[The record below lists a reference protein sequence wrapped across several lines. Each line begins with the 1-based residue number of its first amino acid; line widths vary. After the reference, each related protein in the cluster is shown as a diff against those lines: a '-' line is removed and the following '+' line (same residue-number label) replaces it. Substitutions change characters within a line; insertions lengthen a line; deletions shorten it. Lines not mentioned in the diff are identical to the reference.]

1 MTKILVIE
9 DNRILLNSLVKLLK
23 CESFEAIGT
32 TKGQTGLE
40 LARIEKPDLILCD
53 LIIPDLDGYAILE
66 RIRNDETTA
75 EIPFI
80 CLTGAS
86 DRALLRR
93 IMELGADDYLTKP
106 YSKSELLGAM
116 QSQLKKRENKR
127 ISNVTSIPSHSAP
140 APAKI
145 AHDSLTGFDANIPIA
160 DRFNWLL
167 SNHFKPGQN
176 IPIALVNLERL
187 EEYKNS
193 FGAECSRLLVEG
205 AIARIVSHFG
215 ETESVIWENGEQI
228 GILLSAVSN
237 RQEGSAKIREILA
250 LLAEP
255 FDLLNYH
262 LGTVGCAGMAFYP
275 KDDHNWERILRKANI
290 ALHHARQ
297 QLSPCPVIYND
308 DLLVNSKDRL
318 MLESDLRHA
327 LTQNELVV
335 YYQPQLDLS
344 TGMGTSAE
352 ALVRWNNAKRGLV
365 SPGKFLPLAEETG
378 LIIDLDNWMIKEVCH
393 RAKIWQDRG
402 LPISVAVNLS
412 ALQFCQRNLRDRV
425 AEIIEET
432 GLNPENLELE
442 LTESVLVDDPEGAI
456 ATLQELKAL
465 GVHLSLDD
473 FGTGYS
479 SLSYLQQFP
488 FDILKIDRCFI
499 HNVSENAKNAA
510 IVCSII
516 QLAHT
521 LGLKVV
527 AEGVENEA
535 DKLFLQN
542 HGCDRIQGYWFSHPI
557 EADAWEQM
565 LYQNCA

>member
-1 MTKILVIE
+1 MNKILVIE

-40 LARIEKPDLILCD
+40 LARTEKPDLILCD
-53 LIIPDLDGYAILE
+53 LMIPDLDGYAILE
-66 RIRNDETTA
+66 RIRTDETTA

-86 DRALLRR
+86 DRASLRR

-116 QSQLKKRENKR
+116 QSQLKKRTRNR
-127 ISNVTSIPSHSAP
+127 ILNIPYIHPNLPSIDVKIFHDNLTKID
-140 APAKI
+140 AKI
-145 AHDSLTGFDANIPIA
+145 GLQ
-160 DRFNWLL
+160 DRFNLL
-167 SNHFKPGQN
+167 LLNHFKPGQN
-176 IPIALVNLERL
+176 IPIALLSLERL

-193 FGAECSRLLVEG
+193 FGAECSRLLFEG
-205 AIARIVSHFG
+205 AIARIVSHLG
-215 ETESVIWENGEQI
+215 DTGSIIWSNGEQI
-228 GILLSAVSN
+228 GILLSPVSN
-237 RQEGSAKIREILA
+237 RQEAAEKIREILA
-250 LLAEP
+250 ILAEP
-255 FDLLNYH
+255 FSLLNYH
-262 LGTVGCAGMAFYP
+262 LGTGGCAGMAFYP
-275 KDDHNWERILRKANI
+275 GDDRSWERILGKANI

-297 QLSPCPVIYND
+297 QPSPRPVIYTD
-308 DLLVNSKDRL
+308 DLLVNTKDRL

-327 LTQNELVV
+327 LTENELIV

-344 TGMGTSAE
+344 TGMGMSAE
-352 ALVRWNNAKRGLV
+352 ALVRWKNAKRGLV

-378 LIIDLDNWMIKEVCH
+378 LIIELDNWMIEEVC
-393 RAKIWQDRG
+393 RQAKIWQDRG
-402 LPISVAVNLS
+402 FNISVSVNLS
-412 ALQFCQRNLRDRV
+412 ALQFCQRNLCDRV
-425 AEIIEET
+425 AEILEET

-465 GVHLSLDD
+465 GVRLSLDD

-499 HNVSENAKNAA
+499 HNVSENPKNAA

-521 LGLKVV
+521 LGLKVI

-542 HGCDRIQGYWFSHPI
+542 HRCDRIQGYWFSRPI